1 MTYRT
6 NFLRMLLIAL
16 LATYSV
22 CSHAQ
27 RPTTT
32 PERVTMRVEGLTS
45 ETRDALTRELAQTGE
60 ATVAFACVPAG
71 ILVLEARHGQSRS
84 QLEDRSRS
92 LIIARSAHANVSKVE
107 QTLAQ
112 AEAACAQARN
122 R

>member
-22 CSHAQ
+22 RSHAQ
-27 RPTTT
+27 RPVTT

-45 ETRDALTRELAQTGE
+45 ETRDALTRELALTGE

-71 ILVLEARHGQSRS
+71 ILVLEARQGQSRS

-92 LIIARSAHANVSKVE
+92 LITARSAHANVRKMD